1 MVDYIMN
8 SGFEKERIQL
18 VACTYD
24 NEADSGQKILDM
36 IKVPLFERGWRNIKT
51 VNVVGKAIKTISE
64 GKNQIIIID
73 EFLGTGRS
81 LRTRVE
87 WLNKNANQP
96 IEIKCCFMAGMKY
109 AVETLKADS
118 IDIFRPLTT
127 KKQEILNLEYY
138 HFLKS
143 IKLLLYH
150 TQMNNLQVFSLELF

>member
-1 MVDYIMN
+1 MLDRFHYLKEDVVHLFLGQMVDYIMN

-64 GKNQIIIID
+64 GKNQIIFID

-87 WLNKNANQP
+87 WLNKMLINL
-96 IEIKCCFMAGMKY
+96 
-109 AVETLKADS
+109 LK
-118 IDIFRPLTT
+118 
-127 KKQEILNLEYY
+127 
-138 HFLKS
+138 
-143 IKLLLYH
+143 
-150 TQMNNLQVFSLELF
+150 